1 MTPAARMS
9 AAIEVLD
16 KVLGGAAVEQVL
28 TNWARGARYAGST
41 DRAELRDIVFDC
53 LRSRASFAALGGGL
67 TGRGLVLG
75 YARATFDDP
84 ARDHFTG
91 GPHAPIPPD
100 PVTEAGRNPSDTEA
114 LNIPDWLIDPLRA
127 SLGDDFKPV
136 MAAMASRAPVFLRV
150 NPRKT
155 SRNGAIQALAAE
167 GITSE
172 ACRGADLAL
181 EVQRGA
187 RKIRGSKA
195 FAAGLVELQ
204 DLSSQQVIEA
214 LPLSDGMRVLD
225 YCAGGGGKT
234 LAMAA
239 RARLVLYAHDAAPRR
254 MADLGPRAERAGVKV
269 TQLDLVEN
277 QAPYDLVLVDAPCSG
292 SGSWRRDPEGKWLL
306 TPGKLQSVIDTQH
319 DILRKTAPMVRA
331 GGWLAYVTCSML
343 EGENQEQVL
352 RFQAEHPGWSLVKSQ
367 SLTPLS
373 GGDGFFLALLHRDLT
388 QGGSLSI

>member
-16 KVLGGAAVEQVL
+16 RVLAGAPVEQVL

-75 YARATFDDP
+75 YARANFDEP
-84 ARDHFTG
+84 ARDHFNG
-91 GPHAPIPPD
+91 GPHAPLPPD
-100 PVTEAGRNPSDTEA
+100 PMTEAGRDPTEVEA
-114 LNIPDWLIDPLRA
+114 LNIPGWLEEPLRA
-127 SLGDDFKPV
+127 SLGDSFRPV
-136 MAAMASRAPVFLRV
+136 MAVMADRAPVFLRI
-150 NPRKT
+150 NPSKT
-155 SRNGAIQALAAE
+155 SRSGAIQALAGE

-172 ACRGADLAL
+172 ACKDADLAL
-181 EVQRGA
+181 EVQHGA

-195 FAAGLVELQ
+195 YAGGLVELQ
-204 DLSSQQVIEA
+204 DLASQQVIEA

-239 RARLVLYAHDAAPRR
+239 RAKLVLYAHDASPRR
-254 MADLGPRAERAGVKV
+254 MADLGPRADRAGVKV
-269 TQLDLVEN
+269 TQITAPET

-306 TPGKLQSVIDTQH
+306 TPERLQSVIGIQH
-319 DILRKTAPMVRA
+319 EILGRVAPMVRDQ
-331 GGWLAYVTCSML
+331 GWLAYVTCSML
-343 EGENQEQVL
+343 DAENRDQIT
-352 RFQAEHPGWSLVKSQ
+352 RFQTGYPGWTLEKSL
-367 SLTPLS
+367 SLTPLT
-373 GGDGFFLALLHRDLT
+373 GGDGFFLALLRRNLT
-388 QGGSLSI
+388 

>member
-9 AAIEVLD
+9 AAILVLD
-16 KVLGGAAVEQVL
+16 RVLAGDPVEKVL

-53 LRSRASFAALGGGL
+53 LRSRTSFAALGGGL

-75 YARATFDDP
+75 YARARFDDP
-84 ARDHFTG
+84 SRGHFTG
-91 GPHAPIPPD
+91 GPHAPAPPD
-100 PVTEAGRNPSDTEA
+100 PVTEAGRDPTEAEA
-114 LNIPDWLIDPLRA
+114 LNIPDWLQAPMQA

-136 MAAMASRAPVFLRV
+136 MAAMAARAPVYLRV
-150 NPRKT
+150 NPGKT
-155 SRNGAIQALAAE
+155 ARDGAIQALDAE
-167 GITSE
+167 GITTQ
-172 ACRGADLAL
+172 AVRGADLVL

-195 FAAGLVELQ
+195 YADGLVELQ
-204 DLSSQQVIEA
+204 DLASQQVVEA
-214 LPLSDGMRVLD
+214 LPLGDGMRVLD

-239 RARLVLYAHDAAPRR
+239 RAKLVLYAHDAAPRR
-254 MADLGPRAERAGVKV
+254 MADLGPRADRAGVRV
-269 TQLDLVEN
+269 TQTAAPHA

-306 TPGKLQSVIDTQH
+306 TPERLQAVMDTQR
-319 DILRKTAPMVRA
+319 DILDRVAPMVRA

-343 EGENQEQVL
+343 DGENRDQIS
-352 RFQAEHPGWSLVKSQ
+352 RFMADRPAWTLESSL
-367 SLTPLS
+367 SLTPLT
-373 GGDGFFLALLHRDLT
+373 GGDGFFLALLRR
-388 QGGSLSI
+388 SEV

>member
-16 KVLGGAAVEQVL
+16 RVLAGAPVEQVL

-75 YARATFDDP
+75 YARAVFGDP

-91 GPHAPIPPD
+91 GPHAPAPPD
-100 PVTEAGRNPSDTEA
+100 PVTEAGRIPTETEA
-114 LNIPDWLIDPLRA
+114 LNLPDWLHEPLQA
-127 SLGDDFKPV
+127 SLGEDFGPV
-136 MAAMASRAPVFLRV
+136 MAAMADRAPVFLRV
-150 NPRKT
+150 NPGKI

-167 GITSE
+167 GIT
-172 ACRGADLAL
+172 ALAVDGAELAL

-195 FAAGLVELQ
+195 YAGGLIELQ
-204 DLSSQQVIEA
+204 DLASQQVIEA
-214 LPLSDGMRVLD
+214 LPLGDGMRVLD

-254 MADLGPRAERAGVKV
+254 MADLGPRADRAGVRV
-269 TQLDLVEN
+269 TQTTTPDA

-306 TPGKLQSVIDTQH
+306 TPERLRALIDTQH
-319 DILRKTAPMVRA
+319 DILGRVAPMVRE
-331 GGWLAYVTCSML
+331 GGWLACVTCSML
-343 EGENQEQVL
+343 DAENRDQIT
-352 RFQAEHPGWSLVKSQ
+352 RFMADRRGWTLERSL
-367 SLTPLS
+367 SLTPLTD
-373 GGDGFFLALLHRDLT
+373 GDGFFLALLRRS
-388 QGGSLSI
+388 GA

>member
-16 KVLGGAAVEQVL
+16 RALAGAPVEQVL

-53 LRSRASFAALGGGL
+53 LRSRASFAALGGAL

-75 YARATFDDP
+75 YARAKFGDP

-91 GPHAPIPPD
+91 GPHAPAPPD
-100 PVTEAGRNPSDTEA
+100 PVTEAGRIPTETEA
-114 LNIPDWLIDPLRA
+114 LNLPDWLHEPLQA
-127 SLGDDFKPV
+127 SLGPDFGPV
-136 MAAMASRAPVFLRV
+136 MAAMADRAPVFLRV
-150 NPRKT
+150 NPAKT
-155 SRNGAIQALAAE
+155 ARNGAIQTLAAE
-167 GITSE
+167 GITTQ
-172 ACRGADLAL
+172 AVPGADLAL
-181 EVQRGA
+181 KVQHGA
-187 RKIRGSKA
+187 RRIRGSKA
-195 FAAGLVELQ
+195 YAGGLVELQ
-204 DLSSQQVIEA
+204 DLASQQVIEA
-214 LPLSDGMRVLD
+214 LPLGDGMRVLD

-254 MADLGPRAERAGVKV
+254 MADLGPRADRAGVRV
-269 TQLDLVEN
+269 TQTAAPQA

-306 TPGKLQSVIDTQH
+306 TPERLQAVTLTQAY
-319 DILRKTAPMVRA
+319 ILGRVAPMVRE

-343 EGENQEQVL
+343 DAENRDQIV
-352 RFQAEHPGWSLVKSQ
+352 RFMADRPGWTLERSL
-367 SLTPLS
+367 SLTPLTD
-373 GGDGFFLALLHRDLT
+373 GDGFFLALLRRS
-388 QGGSLSI
+388 GA

>member
-16 KVLGGAAVEQVL
+16 RVLTGAPVEQVL
-28 TNWARGARYAGST
+28 TNWARSARYAGST

-75 YARATFDDP
+75 YARAMFDDP

-91 GPHAPIPPD
+91 GPHAPLPPD
-100 PVTEAGRNPSDTEA
+100 AVTEAGRDPTEAEA
-114 LNIPDWLIDPLRA
+114 LNLPDWLQAPMRA
-127 SLGDDFKPV
+127 SLGENFKPV
-136 MAAMASRAPVFLRV
+136 MAAMATRAPVYLRI
-150 NPRKT
+150 NPGKT
-155 SRNGAIQALAAE
+155 SRHGAIQALEAE
-167 GITSE
+167 GITTQ
-172 ACRGADLAL
+172 AVPGADLAL

-187 RKIRGSKA
+187 RKIKGCKA
-195 FAAGLVELQ
+195 YAGGLVELQ
-204 DLSSQQVIEA
+204 DLSSQQVTQA
-214 LPLSDGMRVLD
+214 LPLADGMRVLD

-239 RARLVLYAHDAAPRR
+239 RARLVLFAHDAAPRR
-254 MADLGPRAERAGVKV
+254 MADLGPRADRAGVRV
-269 TQLDLVEN
+269 TQIAAPGS

-306 TPGKLQSVIDTQH
+306 TPEKLQSVIQTQAE
-319 DILRKTAPMVRA
+319 ILAKVAPMVRA

-343 EGENQEQVL
+343 DAENRDQIA
-352 RFQAEHPGWSLVKSQ
+352 RFKAGHPGWVEENSL
-367 SLTPLS
+367 SLTPLT
-373 GGDGFFLALLHRDLT
+373 GGDGFFLALLRRDKA
-388 QGGSLSI
+388 